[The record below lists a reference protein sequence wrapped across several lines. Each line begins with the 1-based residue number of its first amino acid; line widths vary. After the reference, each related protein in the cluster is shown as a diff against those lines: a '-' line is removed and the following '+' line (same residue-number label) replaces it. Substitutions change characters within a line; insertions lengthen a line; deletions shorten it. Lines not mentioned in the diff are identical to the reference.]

1 MKIKEYLHKY
11 YNKYFDKFI
20 VNNHEITKVTDFS
33 KDVSK
38 NTCFVNLKDS
48 TDDKYINEAIKLGAK
63 TIITSLN
70 FNKEIKEKINIIKVE
85 SPKVELA
92 RLLKCL
98 YFNKYHKMPITI
110 GVSGTCGKTTVTSLL
125 YETLKNLNK
134 DVLLIG
140 SNGVK
145 SFYGLKETSFITS
158 NTTPSITKI
167 YKYLM
172 MNEMNYDYFVLEVSS
187 QGICESRVL
196 GLEFDYSLITN
207 FNKEHLE
214 YHKTYEDYL
223 NSKGRLLLNTKNATV
238 LYKDMEEFDYFYKLS
253 DIKKLTY
260 GYNNANVNIKVLNST
275 LDETIFIIKY
285 EGNEYLIKTKL
296 ISKYNI
302 LNITAVFSMLVTL
315 DIPINDIIY
324 VLNKLSQVEGRMNVF
339 EKNGVKIIVDY
350 AHSTLATKEVLEY
363 LNNIKK
369 ERIIS
374 VFGVGGN
381 RDKEKRGSLGSLV
394 CEYSDIV
401 IFTEDNSR
409 DENVIDIIND
419 LTKDVKKKNFIIETN
434 RKNAIEL
441 ALNASYKGDI
451 VVILGKGN
459 ENKIIG
465 KEVREFSDLKYVMEY
480 VNKYE

>member
-1 MKIKEYLHKY
+1 MQDLRLKTLRLHKY
-11 YNKYFDKFI
+11 YNKYFDKLI

-167 YKYLM
+167 YKYLCVGLFSLVLF
-172 MNEMNYDYFVLEVSS
+172 NNSSNDKIVITLIFPIFTISFFV
-187 QGICESRVL
+187 
-196 GLEFDYSLITN
+196 N
-207 FNKEHLE
+207 
-214 YHKTYEDYL
+214 
-223 NSKGRLLLNTKNATV
+223 
-238 LYKDMEEFDYFYKLS
+238 
-253 DIKKLTY
+253 
-260 GYNNANVNIKVLNST
+260 
-275 LDETIFIIKY
+275 
-285 EGNEYLIKTKL
+285 
-296 ISKYNI
+296 
-302 LNITAVFSMLVTL
+302 
-315 DIPINDIIY
+315 INDI
-324 VLNKLSQVEGRMNVF
+324 VSSVES
-339 EKNGVKIIVDY
+339 I
-350 AHSTLATKEVLEY
+350 STLYFCL
-363 LNNIKK
+363 
-369 ERIIS
+369 
-374 VFGVGGN
+374 
-381 RDKEKRGSLGSLV
+381 D
-394 CEYSDIV
+394 C
-401 IFTEDNSR
+401 
-409 DENVIDIIND
+409 
-419 LTKDVKKKNFIIETN
+419 
-434 RKNAIEL
+434 
-441 ALNASYKGDI
+441 
-451 VVILGKGN
+451 
-459 ENKIIG
+459 
-465 KEVREFSDLKYVMEY
+465 FS
-480 VNKYE
+480 